1 MVLPRYRRWMFA
13 VGAVAILIG
22 GENLLQ
28 AFAPHHPN
36 TVAHLVANV
45 LLAATGAMALFL
57 VVAHGR
63 GVATEEQVL
72 RALSGGRLGAGDRR
86 PHDSAPLTPRETEVV
101 TCLCR
106 GLGTDEIA
114 RRLGISRHTATTH
127 IRNILRKLGVG
138 SRTDA
143 VVWAVERGVMDGRR
157 HHRWPPNRAASAA
170 IR

>member
-1 MVLPRYRRWMFA
+1 MFA

-157 HHRWPPNRAASAA
+157 HHRWHPTGAGLRHGQVADTWT
-170 IR
+170 